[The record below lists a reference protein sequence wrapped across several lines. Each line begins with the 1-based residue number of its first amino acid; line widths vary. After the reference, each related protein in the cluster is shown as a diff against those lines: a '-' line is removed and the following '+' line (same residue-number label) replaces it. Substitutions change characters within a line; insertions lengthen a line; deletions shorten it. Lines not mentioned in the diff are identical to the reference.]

1 MEILYVYIYEYILI
15 IITLWF
21 LYTSFV
27 ASCLRPVPLHHV
39 HSSTCS
45 WFPAIWK
52 WTPSVLYVL
61 VCCYIIWT
69 HRHTQTHTYNA
80 TNREWFY
87 FCKVDTTDDA
97 TTWHSLS
104 FWKSHFFSPSHRFIL
119 TDKHGLR
126 TQRPVCGAL
135 ITGLNQCDLQGKRR
149 VKSKLYAT
157 SWIGFRNL
165 KQGSNRVQTV
175 LIQAIHFIFCF
186 VRVKT
191 AKQPA
196 YFASESSG
204 AMQVWCGV
212 KGKNL
217 TRNMLYLYI
226 KCKVYPLC

>member
-1 MEILYVYIYEYILI
+1 MVFVHVLCGLLPQAGPSPSRALQYLQLIPSHLEVDSLSPLRSCMLLYHLN
-15 IITLWF
+15 
-21 LYTSFV
+21 S
-27 ASCLRPVPLHHV
+27 
-39 HSSTCS
+39 
-45 WFPAIWK
+45 
-52 WTPSVLYVL
+52 
-61 VCCYIIWT
+61 
-69 HRHTQTHTYNA
+69 QTHTNA
-80 TNREWFY
+80 HIQRHQQWVILLLQSWHNRWCNNMTFPI
-87 FCKVDTTDDA
+87 FLKIA
-97 TTWHSLS
+97 
-104 FWKSHFFSPSHRFIL
+104 FFSPSHRFIL

-157 SWIGFRNL
+157 SWIGFRDL
-165 KQGSNRVQTV
+165 KQGSNSLQTV